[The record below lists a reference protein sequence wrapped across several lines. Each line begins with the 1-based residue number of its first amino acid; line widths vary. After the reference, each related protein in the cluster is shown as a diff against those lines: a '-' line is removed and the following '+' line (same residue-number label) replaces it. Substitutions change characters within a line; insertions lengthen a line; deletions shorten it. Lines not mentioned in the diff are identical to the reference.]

1 MIVCSLGKTNSVRI
15 TRALSGLTF
24 CEASVTV
31 SAYSDSST
39 FTLSTG
45 GPEEEYVVTGSEL
58 YTTQGEEP
66 QLKVTGML
74 SSQSQWLDPNPC
86 SYDATKIRDALKN
99 LGIDGGSDTPV
110 TFLSLALT
118 RGQLA
123 ITLAN
128 MGSEPTFV
136 DFEHN
141 VAKRYADYYKEK
153 PVNPGASF
161 RRTIGRPPVAAYL
174 GTDEANYAD
183 FPEMFQT
190 LLPFGM
196 NTDLDRLSIE
206 NLARNLNALSSLMAD
221 LQAFSSP
228 NEYPLGT
235 TVLSPIT
242 YDRKVIVAS
251 QSDYA
256 ENASF
261 HSYYCA

>member
-24 CEASVTV
+24 CEAAVTV
-31 SAYSDSST
+31 SSYSDSPT

-45 GPEEEYVVTGSEL
+45 GPEEEYSVTGSEL
-58 YTTQGEEP
+58 YTAQGEEP

-74 SSQSQWLDPNPC
+74 SRQSRWLDPNPC
-86 SYDATKIRDALKN
+86 SYDSTKIKDALKN
-99 LGIDGGSDTPV
+99 LGIDGGTDTAV

-128 MGSEPTFV
+128 MGSSPTLL
-136 DFEHN
+136 DFERN
-141 VAKRYADYYKEK
+141 TARSYADYYKAK

-161 RRTIGRPPVAAYL
+161 RRTVGRPPVAAYL

-206 NLARNLNALSSLMAD
+206 NLAHNLNALSSLMAD
-221 LQAFSSP
+221 LQAFSSS

-261 HSYYCA
+261 HSYYVA

>member
-24 CEASVTV
+24 CEAAITV
-31 SAYSDSST
+31 SAYSDSPK

-45 GPEEEYVVTGSEL
+45 GPEEEYSMTGSEL

-66 QLKVTGML
+66 QLKITGIL
-74 SSQSQWLDPNPC
+74 SRQSQWLDPNPC
-86 SYDATKIRDALKN
+86 SYDGTKIKDALKN
-99 LGIDGGSDTPV
+99 LGIDGGTDTPV

-128 MGSEPTFV
+128 MGSEPAFV

-141 VAKRYADYYKEK
+141 TAKRYSEYYKAK

-161 RRTIGRPPVAAYL
+161 RRTTGRPVTAAFL
-174 GTDEANYAD
+174 GTDSSNYAD

-190 LLPFGM
+190 LLPFGL
-196 NTDLDRLSIE
+196 NTDLDRQSIE
-206 NLARNLNALSSLMAD
+206 NLARNLNSLSSLMAD
-221 LQAFSSP
+221 LQAFSSS
-228 NEYPLGT
+228 NEYELGA

-261 HSYYCA
+261 HSYYVA